1 MVFDEK
7 AQFMYACLYILHLI
21 TSTIEVKVVMWSK
34 SIFIIISLFWAVVQI
49 PHATVRSLQ
58 AWV

>member
-34 SIFIIISLFWAVVQI
+34 SISNIVSLFWAGVQI
-49 PHATVRSLQ
+49 SPATVRSLQ